1 MGSNSL
7 NGYYGTFNNCREQGL
22 ILKIYEKQNELNIW
36 SCQSRISD
44 DIMIVLGNQD
54 NIDINNMFDD
64 IAFNNAKYFECEDY
78 DSAVDFVYKQIKYMF
93 KDKLNKEKHFKFD
106 TYKSMEDIRKL
117 KEDVSN
123 LNYQDY
129 FELASFYDSDEGYSC
144 DLIILNGKLGLRYN
158 KHNKDDLENL
168 SFQEYDINLD
178 NEVSLMLDMQKRL
191 ENFID
196 DELEYS
202 ITMDTNIKI

>member
-1 MGSNSL
+1 M
-7 NGYYGTFNNCREQGL
+7 
-22 ILKIYEKQNELNIW
+22 KIYEKQAELNIW
-36 SCQSRISD
+36 ACESRISD

-64 IAFNNAKYFECEDY
+64 ISFNKARYFEYEDY

-93 KDKLNKEKHFKFD
+93 KDKLSKGKHFKFD
-106 TYKSMEDIRKL
+106 TYKNIEDIRKL
-117 KEDVSN
+117 KENVSN
-123 LNYQDY
+123 LSHQDY
-129 FELASFYDSDEGYSC
+129 FELASFCDEDEEYSC
-144 DLIILNGKLGLRYN
+144 DLIILNGKLGFRYN
-158 KHNKDDLENL
+158 KHNEDDLGNL
-168 SFQEYDINLD
+168 IFQEHDVNLD

-191 ENFID
+191 EKFIN

>member
-1 MGSNSL
+1 M
-7 NGYYGTFNNCREQGL
+7 
-22 ILKIYEKQNELNIW
+22 KIYEKQAELNIW
-36 SCQSRISD
+36 ACESRISD

-64 IAFNNAKYFECEDY
+64 ISFNKAKYFEYEDY

-93 KDKLNKEKHFKFD
+93 KDKLSKGKHFKFD
-106 TYKSMEDIRKL
+106 TYKNIEDIRKL
-117 KEDVSN
+117 KENVSN
-123 LNYQDY
+123 LSDQDY
-129 FELASFYDSDEGYSC
+129 FELASFCDEDEEYSC
-144 DLIILNGKLGLRYN
+144 DLIILNGKLGFRYN
-158 KHNKDDLENL
+158 KHNEDDLGNL
-168 SFQEYDINLD
+168 IFQEHDVNLD

-191 ENFID
+191 EKFIN